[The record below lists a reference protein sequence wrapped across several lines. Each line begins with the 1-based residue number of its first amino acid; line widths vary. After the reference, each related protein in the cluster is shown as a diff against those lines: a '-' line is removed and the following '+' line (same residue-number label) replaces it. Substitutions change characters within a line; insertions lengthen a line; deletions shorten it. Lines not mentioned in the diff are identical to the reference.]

1 MKKMNIDF
9 RKLSRIDQV
18 KAINNTLKVYDVE
31 YLAYLISSEKFDIY
45 SWCPLDETNE
55 GFEYWYNIKKEQ
67 HESGV

>member
-1 MKKMNIDF
+1 MGNINIDF

-18 KAINNTLKVYDVE
+18 KALDNVLKVHNVD
-31 YLAYLISSEKFDIY
+31 YLAYLISNEKFDIY

-67 HESGV
+67 HESEV